1 MEANYTEGKT
11 EAASLQERAGLF
23 LSRAK
28 EGAWLCPLSAG
39 CEEGAGVS
47 MLGLGHSDRTAV
59 GTLARDRCAAACS
72 CRPQR
77 GTEIGTATSIRLA
90 LTLWETYSWI

>member
-23 LSRAK
+23 LSQAK

-47 MLGLGHSDRTAV
+47 MLGLGA
-59 GTLARDRCAAACS
+59 
-72 CRPQR
+72 
-77 GTEIGTATSIRLA
+77 
-90 LTLWETYSWI
+90 